1 MCIRD
6 RPYTAF
12 ADGTPFEK
20 GVTFAGTATHTNQQ
34 MAFGTVWIDYAS
46 NSITDIGGGKLLET
60 TVDGVYGTNNFYLTT
75 NGNFGMSQIG
85 HKSENINLA
94 KLEECYLLANTVMY
108 LSQRQQCQVCQS
120 EQGGNREIHF
130 VHRISSAEELQKLND
145 QDKYWFT
152 HPIDDCYMPVSYT
165 HLKPL
170 AEQGVRHDVAPPVFT
185 VR

>member
-1 MCIRD
+1 MTVS
-6 RPYTAF
+6 YTHL
-12 ADGTPFEK
+12 DVYK
-20 GVTFAGTATHTNQQ
+20 RQ
-34 MAFGTVWIDYAS
+34 
-46 NSITDIGGGKLLET
+46 

-94 KLEECYLLANTVMY
+94 KLDECYLLANTVMY

-120 EQGGNREIHF
+120 EQSGNQDIHF

-165 HLKPL
+165 HLDVYKRQAQEFVITRRL
-170 AEQGVRHDVAPPVFT
+170 KQG
-185 VR
+185 